1 MTVAM
6 KIKKGD
12 TVQVITGKDK
22 GKQGRVIEARPTE
35 HRVVV
40 ENIAMIK
47 RHQRPRPMRE
57 GGRMGGQIIPGGII
71 EKPAAID
78 VSNVQLVCP
87 ICKKPTRVGV
97 TVREIKGQSIKI
109 RVCKKCNEE
118 IDKGDRR

>member
-12 TVQVITGKDK
+12 IVQVITGKDR
-22 GKQGRVIEARPTE
+22 GKQGRVVEARPRE

-40 ENIAMIK
+40 ENVAVIK
-47 RHQRPRPMRE
+47 RHTRPRPMRD
-57 GGRMGGQIIPGGII
+57 GGRMGSQIIPGGII

-87 ICKKPTRVGV
+87 VCKKPTRVGI
-97 TVREIKGQSIKI
+97 TVRTIAGQEVKL

>member
-1 MTVAM
+1 MPAM

-22 GKQGRVIEARPTE
+22 GKQGRVLEARPSE
-35 HRVVV
+35 HRVIV
-40 ENIAMIK
+40 ENVAIMK
-47 RHQRPRPMRE
+47 RHQRPRPIRD
-57 GGRMGGQIIPGGII
+57 GGAMAGQIQPGGII

-87 ICKKPTRVGV
+87 VCKKPTRVGH
-97 TVREIKGQSIKI
+97 TIREIKGVQVKV

-118 IDKGDRR
+118 IDKGDHR